1 MHMYSENHRRHR
13 VRYAVIA
20 TAVLSIGLAISLQA
34 GGTWWL
40 LLLAAMAWVQTL
52 VFRREIMT
60 SGLPLRLF
68 STVAWALLGFA
79 LVSLLPDPGR
89 LIGDVLVLLVAV
101 ASFLVGP
108 HLRRVRR

>member
-1 MHMYSENHRRHR
+1 MQMYSENHRKHR
-13 VRYAVIA
+13 VRYGLIA
-20 TAVLSIGLAISLQA
+20 AAVLSIGLAISLQA

-40 LLLAAMAWVQTL
+40 LLLATMAWVQTL

-79 LVSLLPDPGR
+79 LASLLPHPIK
-89 LIGDVLVLLVAV
+89 LAGDALVLLLAL
-101 ASFLVGP
+101 ASFLAGP